1 MKFQKPIVLLTIS
14 FVFVVVARYSFL
26 TEYKPEPAA
35 QELYS
40 EFCQDCHG
48 KSGRDFINRS
58 WKLGST
64 KEDIERVIRE
74 GNELLGMPAYGDALE
89 NNDIS
94 LLTDYVLGIASTQKK
109 FQPKRARLETTS
121 DLEIRA
127 DIVIDDLE
135 TPWGMDFTSD
145 SALLVTEREGRLW
158 HLKNGVLSPVM
169 GLPKDIVVKGQGGLL
184 DIAFWEDP
192 ETGSPW
198 VYLTYSRENPDHKKL
213 SATSLIRGE
222 WTERENTMTLEN
234 LETLFIATPYEK
246 TFHHYGSR
254 ITFGQDGML
263 YLTCGERGQ
272 RDVHPQTLTTRPGKV
287 HRFYPDGSIPLDN
300 PFAKEPNAE
309 PSIWTWGHRNS
320 QGMFV
325 HPTSGEIWT
334 HEHGPKGG
342 DEINILRKG
351 ANYGWPIITYGRN
364 YSGTIITKETAKAG
378 LEQPLHYWLPSIGA
392 CGFEMIHEGPWP
404 AEWQGDLLAGSL
416 SFEYLE
422 RLSMNKELAVVHRE
436 RLLEDIGRVRDIAR
450 SPSGEIFVAIE
461 GAGVVY
467 HLVPLR

>member
-1 MKFQKPIVLLTIS
+1 MKFQKPIVFLTIS

-74 GNELLGMPAYGDALE
+74 GNEFLGMPAYGDALE

-222 WTERENTMTLEN
+222 WKERENTMTLEN
-234 LETLFIATPYEK
+234 LETLFIA
-246 TFHHYGSR
+246 S
-254 ITFGQDGML
+254 
-263 YLTCGERGQ
+263 
-272 RDVHPQTLTTRPGKV
+272 
-287 HRFYPDGSIPLDN
+287 
-300 PFAKEPNAE
+300 
-309 PSIWTWGHRNS
+309 
-320 QGMFV
+320 
-325 HPTSGEIWT
+325 
-334 HEHGPKGG
+334 
-342 DEINILRKG
+342 LRK
-351 ANYGWPIITYGRN
+351 NIP
-364 YSGTIITKETAKAG
+364 
-378 LEQPLHYWLPSIGA
+378 PLW
-392 CGFEMIHEGPWP
+392 
-404 AEWQGDLLAGSL
+404 
-416 SFEYLE
+416 
-422 RLSMNKELAVVHRE
+422 
-436 RLLEDIGRVRDIAR
+436 
-450 SPSGEIFVAIE
+450 
-461 GAGVVY
+461 
-467 HLVPLR
+467 